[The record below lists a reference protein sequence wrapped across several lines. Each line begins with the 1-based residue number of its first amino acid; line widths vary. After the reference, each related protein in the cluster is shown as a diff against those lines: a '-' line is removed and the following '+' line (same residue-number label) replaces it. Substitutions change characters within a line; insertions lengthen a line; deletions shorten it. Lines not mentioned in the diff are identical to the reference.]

1 MENNKF
7 KMYYQFVDVYRNNY
21 TSSDDFDDDENLQL
35 YEIFDPIEFGL
46 LIKYIDIIINKIYLE
61 NSRENAKKII
71 EEIIKN
77 PDKYKDKYNY
87 KEITLG
93 GLLNANYNF
102 LKNNHLIKVNII
114 KNENHFLQDLV
125 FEKFPRIRYPFSLKE
140 LYDELLARAI
150 NIVFNNYYKN

>member
-114 KNENHFLQDLV
+114 KNENNFLQNLV
-125 FEKFPRIRYPFSLKE
+125 FEKIPSITYPFSLKE
-140 LYDELLARAI
+140 LYDVLLARAI